1 MSQQR
6 NDYHSIQGG
15 TVLAGVVLNT
25 DGGPVIIGDSS
36 HSRDDQCL
44 RDLGRNTDPRDDKA
58 RIESSKDDLLRD
70 SWAWILNDE
79 DFLSWRDC
87 DETQLL
93 WIKGD
98 PGKGKTM
105 MMIALVDELSSWLQD
120 SPGSGIL
127 SYFFC
132 QSTDARLNNAVSIL
146 RGLIYIMAHQERSLI
161 GHVRKKYDNRGIQ
174 LFEDPNALYALWGIL
189 KDMLG
194 DSKLP
199 RVHLLVDALDEC
211 DSGLRQLLDLIT
223 GKDCKSTSKVKWLVA
238 SRNQPEI
245 EQRLRPDT
253 LRLRTDLELN
263 SIHISRAVNAF
274 IDSKVQ
280 HLTKHKGYDTTLQ
293 QEVESVLREK
303 AGETFLWVALVCKE
317 LQEEVWLG
325 ETQAVLKELPPGLP
339 PLYERMLKQI
349 QSKKEQV
356 AHLCTQILRSVT
368 VTYRPLHL
376 QELITVAHLPEQ
388 QCKDIRSMTD
398 LVKLCGSF
406 LTIRDGIIY
415 FVHQSVKD
423 YFNIGQ
429 GSRIFPSGIY
439 EEHFEIMRRSLQVM
453 STDLREDI
461 CDLRKPGVLASA
473 VGDKVRNSPLVRI
486 EYACCYWVNHLDDYL
501 VSPNSIQ
508 RYESSLCDNGR
519 VHIFLPEHL
528 LCWLKAMSLM
538 RIHVFLQKH
547 LLHWLEAM
555 SLLKIMSKAGQT
567 VRILQSIV
575 KPSNVELFALVDDAT
590 KFILKYGALIEA
602 TPLQVYSSAL
612 IFSPRTSRVRK
623 QFWGLVPHWIKTPPG
638 VPESWGAS
646 LQTLE
651 GHSGW
656 VTAVAFSPDGKL
668 VASASGDETTLEGHS
683 DLVTAVAFSPD
694 GKLVA
699 SASNDETVRLW
710 DSATGASL
718 QTLEGHSDSVTA
730 VAFLADG
737 KLVASASGD
746 ETTLEGH
753 SGWVTAVAFSPDG
766 KLVATV
772 RLWDSA
778 TGAPLKTLE
787 GHSGLGWSASASRD
801 KTVRLWDSA
810 TGTSLA
816 DARGATRTLE
826 GHLSS
831 VKAVAFSPDGK
842 LLVASAS
849 GDETVRLWDSA
860 TGAPLQTLEGHSG
873 WVMAV
878 AFSPDGKL
886 VASAS
891 DDETVRLWDSA
902 TGVSLQT
909 LEVEAVISM
918 LSFSKEGS
926 YLETDRGL
934 ISIQAFYY
942 GGFQLQ
948 PPCDIFVRD
957 RWIVRDMENLLFLPP
972 DYRPICSTI

>member
-1 MSQQR
+1 MHAEIINRPLVKRKSWHRNVIDLVSLRPLELRHARPLNMSQQR
-6 NDYHSIQGG
+6 NDYRSIQGE
-15 TVLAGVVLNT
+15 TVLAGVAFNT
-25 DGGPVIIGDSS
+25 DGGPVIIGGTQPGPHFPPKLTNSEDSS

-44 RDLGRNTDPRDDKA
+44 RDLRGITDPRDDKV
-58 RIESSKDDLLRD
+58 RIEWSKDNLLRD

-79 DFLSWRDC
+79 DFISWRDC

-161 GHVRKKYDNRGIQ
+161 GHVRKEYDNRGIQ
-174 LFEDPNALYALWGIL
+174 LFEGPNALYALWGIL

-223 GKDCKSTSKVKWLVA
+223 GKDCKSTSKAKWLVA

-280 HLTKHKGYDTTLQ
+280 NLTKRKGYDTTLQ

-303 AGETFLWVALVCKE
+303 AGKTFLWVALVCKE
-317 LQEEVWLG
+317 LQEVWLG
-325 ETQAVLKELPPGLP
+325 ETRAVLKELPPGLP

-356 AHLCTQILRSVT
+356 THLCTQILRSVT
-368 VTYRPLHL
+368 VAYRPLRL
-376 QELITVAHLPEQ
+376 QELITIAHLPEQ
-388 QCKDIRSMTD
+388 QCKDIQSMTD

-439 EEHFEIMRRSLQVM
+439 EEHFKIMRRSLQVM

-473 VGDKVRNSPLVRI
+473 VGDKVSNSPLMRI

-501 VSPNSIQ
+501 VSPNCIQ

-575 KPSNVELFALVDDAT
+575 KVSS
-590 KFILKYGALIEA
+590 LK
-602 TPLQVYSSAL
+602 
-612 IFSPRTSRVRK
+612 
-623 QFWGLVPHWIKTPPG
+623 G
-638 VPESWGAS
+638 V
-646 LQTLE
+646 
-651 GHSGW
+651 
-656 VTAVAFSPDGKL
+656 F
-668 VASASGDETTLEGHS
+668 
-683 DLVTAVAFSPD
+683 
-694 GKLVA
+694 
-699 SASNDETVRLW
+699 
-710 DSATGASL
+710 
-718 QTLEGHSDSVTA
+718 
-730 VAFLADG
+730 
-737 KLVASASGD
+737 
-746 ETTLEGH
+746 
-753 SGWVTAVAFSPDG
+753 
-766 KLVATV
+766 
-772 RLWDSA
+772 
-778 TGAPLKTLE
+778 
-787 GHSGLGWSASASRD
+787 
-801 KTVRLWDSA
+801 
-810 TGTSLA
+810 
-816 DARGATRTLE
+816 
-826 GHLSS
+826 
-831 VKAVAFSPDGK
+831 
-842 LLVASAS
+842 
-849 GDETVRLWDSA
+849 
-860 TGAPLQTLEGHSG
+860 
-873 WVMAV
+873 
-878 AFSPDGKL
+878 
-886 VASAS
+886 
-891 DDETVRLWDSA
+891 
-902 TGVSLQT
+902 
-909 LEVEAVISM
+909 
-918 LSFSKEGS
+918 
-926 YLETDRGL
+926 
-934 ISIQAFYY
+934 
-942 GGFQLQ
+942 
-948 PPCDIFVRD
+948 
-957 RWIVRDMENLLFLPP
+957 
-972 DYRPICSTI
+972 